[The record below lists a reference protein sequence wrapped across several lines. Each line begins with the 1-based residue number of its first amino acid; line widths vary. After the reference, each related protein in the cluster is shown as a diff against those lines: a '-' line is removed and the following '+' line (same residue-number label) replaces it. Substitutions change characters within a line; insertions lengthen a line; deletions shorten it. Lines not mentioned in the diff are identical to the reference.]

1 MFHFSTYLII
11 QSIGWEK
18 ATYSE
23 VVGREDKAV
32 KKTEDGREDWESQ
45 DQKSLKKEG
54 CMNGG
59 LWPKCQWHEG
69 EDEAV
74 TV

>member
-1 MFHFSTYLII
+1 M
-11 QSIGWEK
+11 GK

-32 KKTEDGREDWESQ
+32 KKLKMGERTGRVTRTR
-45 DQKSLKKEG
+45 KSLKKEG
-54 CMNGG
+54 CMNSG